1 MKSVREQMNQISRG
15 NKVVAMVTKLAT
27 SSNSFK
33 LLLCTINIEQ
43 KKKDF
48 NYQTTKRKG
57 CFRPL
62 S

>member
-1 MKSVREQMNQISRG
+1 
-15 NKVVAMVTKLAT
+15 VVAMVTKLET
-27 SSNSFK
+27 SGNSFK
-33 LLLCTINIEQ
+33 LLLGIINIKQ

-48 NYQTTKRKG
+48 NYQTRKRKG